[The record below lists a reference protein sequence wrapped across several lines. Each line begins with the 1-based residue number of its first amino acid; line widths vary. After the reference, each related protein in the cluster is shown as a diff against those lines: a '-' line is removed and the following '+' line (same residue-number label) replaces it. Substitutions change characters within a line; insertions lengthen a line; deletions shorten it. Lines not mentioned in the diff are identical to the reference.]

1 MNNDDTIARSPTL
14 TQSVAERISA
24 AILDGR
30 FEPGERLVE
39 TKLSAMFGV
48 SRAPVR
54 EALKILETSGLV
66 RIVVGRGTFVVRLER
81 EELMRVVVAHGLL
94 MGFVARLAC
103 IHGTARD
110 FGALARAHRHLER
123 AADAGRLDELRE
135 HEDAFLTALF
145 DACDDTVLRQTAL
158 GMRGQILVHR
168 RDHGVDA
175 AGCARRCQAAA
186 GCLAAVTAGDPDAA
200 EARVRALTIRT
211 GFAVIG
217 HAPPPSVGVYMTDE
231 DDAVSHAGSPAA
243 ARSSTGGSVA
253 SAPAA
258 MPA

>member
-1 MNNDDTIARSPTL
+1 MHNDETIARSPTL

-39 TKLSAMFGV
+39 TKLSTMFGV

-66 RIVVGRGTFVVRLER
+66 RILVGRGTFVVRLER
-81 EELMRVVVAHGLL
+81 EALMRVVVAYGLL

-110 FGALARAHRHLER
+110 FGALGRAQRQMER
-123 AADAGRLDELRE
+123 AADLGRVEELRE
-135 HEDAFLTALF
+135 HEDVFLNALF

-168 RDHGVDA
+168 RDHGGGTTACA
-175 AGCARRCQAAA
+175 ARARATA
-186 GCLAAVTAGDPDAA
+186 GCLAAVTGGSPDAA
-200 EARVRALTIRT
+200 EAQVRALVIRA
-211 GFAVIG
+211 GFALI
-217 HAPPPSVGVYMTDE
+217 AQPAPPSVDVYLADE
-231 DDAVSHAGSPAA
+231 APVAEAAVAA
-243 ARSSTGGSVA
+243 AERA
-253 SAPAA
+253 ALPA
-258 MPA
+258 

>member
-1 MNNDDTIARSPTL
+1 MLNDDTIARSPTL

-81 EELMRVVVAHGLL
+81 EDLLRVVVAHGLL
-94 MGFVARLAC
+94 FGFVARLAC

-110 FGALARAHRHLER
+110 FGALGRALRQIER
-123 AADAGRLDELRE
+123 AAESGRADDLRQ
-135 HEDAFLTALF
+135 HEDGFLSALF
-145 DACDDTVLRQTAL
+145 DACADGVLRQMVTGL
-158 GMRGQILVHR
+158 RGQILIHR
-168 RDHGVDA
+168 QPA
-175 AGCARRCQAAA
+175 ALDPAAMSSRA
-186 GCLAAVTAGDPDAA
+186 ESWAACLAAVAAGDPDAA
-200 EARVRALTIRT
+200 EAETRARAIHAA
-211 GFAVIG
+211 FALVG
-217 HAPPPSVGVYMTDE
+217 QVPPPSLDVYATI
-231 DDAVSHAGSPAA
+231 A
-243 ARSSTGGSVA
+243 GGSLPRALA
-253 SAPAA
+253 SV
-258 MPA
+258 

>member
-1 MNNDDTIARSPTL
+1 MHNDETIARSPTL

-39 TKLSAMFGV
+39 TKLSTMFGV

-81 EELMRVVVAHGLL
+81 EALGRVVVAHGLL

-110 FGALARAHRHLER
+110 LAALARAQRHVER
-123 AADAGRLDELRE
+123 AADLGKVEDLRQ
-135 HEDAFLTALF
+135 HEDVFLAALF
-145 DACDDTVLRQTAL
+145 DACDDSVLRHTAL
-158 GMRGQILVHR
+158 GMRDQILVHR
-168 RDHGVDA
+168 RDHGGGMA
-175 AGCARRCQAAA
+175 ACARRAQTTA
-186 GCLAAVTAGDPDAA
+186 GCLAALTAGDPDSA
-200 EARVRALTIRT
+200 EARVRALTIRA
-211 GFAVIG
+211 GFALIDQPL
-217 HAPPPSVGVYMTDE
+217 PPAVDIYLAGESVPL
-231 DDAVSHAGSPAA
+231 PAQP
-243 ARSSTGGSVA
+243 V
-253 SAPAA
+253 PA
-258 MPA
+258 